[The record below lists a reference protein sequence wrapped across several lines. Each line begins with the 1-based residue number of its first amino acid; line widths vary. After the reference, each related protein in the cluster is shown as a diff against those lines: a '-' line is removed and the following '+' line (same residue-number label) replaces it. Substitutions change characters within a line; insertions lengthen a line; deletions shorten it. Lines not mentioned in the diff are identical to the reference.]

1 MQVEFLFVQVFG
13 NLRNGSNA
21 GLRRANLSSGPGR
34 TRWNNASRES
44 D

>member
-21 GLRRANLSSGPGR
+21 GLRRANLNNRPGR